1 MKAADY
7 AIRSEID
14 PFLPQQTFGTF
25 RPATP
30 PIVARIRG
38 PLEIDARDRT
48 QRFPKAPGLPRNT
61 AGYLE
66 FVDGIYKNDAYHS
79 LSIEGYRVTPG
90 LVERVQEAIG
100 TPRTTNAT

>member
-7 AIRSEID
+7 AVRSEID
-14 PFLPQQTFGTF
+14 PFLPRQTFGTF

-30 PIVARIRG
+30 PIVARIQALWKSMR
-38 PLEIDARDRT
+38 ETARS
-48 QRFPKAPGLPRNT
+48 FPKAPGLPTNT

-79 LSIEGYRVTPG
+79 LSIEGYRVTPE
-90 LVERVQEAIG
+90 LIERVQRG
-100 TPRTTNAT
+100 NWDQGATGAM